1 MAFQN
6 GEIPVPYY
14 TSPLAA
20 DGRTYEQWTL
30 ICDSDGKHVRYQKL
44 RDMLGKPE
52 LLSATDIPLAQFLA
66 SIQGLPKTRL
76 QTLLGSL

>member
-6 GEIPVPYY
+6 GEKPVSYY

-20 DGRTYEQWTL
+20 DGTYEQWTL
-30 ICDSDGKHVRYQKL
+30 ICDNDGKDVRYQKL

-66 SIQGLPKTRL
+66 SIQGLPN
-76 QTLLGSL
+76 